1 MEMIHRIP
9 RASRDSTIW
18 YLANTTGG
26 ETPLVV
32 ADPEDLCIIGTPGAE
47 KINAQNNLVALGG
60 GEV

>member
-1 MEMIHRIP
+1 MIHRIP

-18 YLANTTGG
+18 YLANTTSG

-32 ADPEDLCIIGTPGAE
+32 ADPEDLIGTPGAE
-47 KINAQNNLVALGG
+47 NAQNNLVALGG